1 MSPKSKYKGPNC
13 RAPKTV
19 KSQGRNDLK
28 VHWTPVFALGKVY
41 IYVCDGGAAARD
53 ATLPARLNEGQ
64 ELAKFVK
71 NVLPSILQ
79 EMKDE
84 HGWNRAPRT
93 IVHDKAS
100 YMVAPRAQRLAAPF
114 AAALRAARL
123 KSWLGDED
131 ADCSWLAGRLGDAYP
146 HEIVISHIRRAL
158 DHRFPCSTPGETR
171 ARFANRMAKV
181 QEYMNSE
188 QFKARD
194 GGGLLALAESLR
206 ERCRRLVLL
215 EGERLRT

>member
-1 MSPKSKYKGPNC
+1 M
-13 RAPKTV
+13 
-19 KSQGRNDLK
+19 
-28 VHWTPVFALGKVY
+28 
-41 IYVCDGGAAARD
+41 CDGGAAARD

-71 NVLPSILQ
+71 NVLAGILQ
-79 EMKDE
+79 EIKDE

-114 AAALRAARL
+114 AAALRAAGL

-146 HEIVISHIRRAL
+146 HETGISHIWRAL

-171 ARFANRMAKV
+171 ARFANRIAKV
-181 QEYMNSE
+181 QEYMHSE

-206 ERCRRLVLL
+206 ERCRRMVLL